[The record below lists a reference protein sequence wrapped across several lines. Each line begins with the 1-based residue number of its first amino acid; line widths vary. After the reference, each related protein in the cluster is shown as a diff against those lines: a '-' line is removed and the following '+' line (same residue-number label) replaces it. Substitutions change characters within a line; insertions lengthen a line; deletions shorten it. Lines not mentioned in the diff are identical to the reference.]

1 MKFLKTDEIFWNQQM
16 VGIETLA
23 TVGLGLDAAGAL
35 MVVLPEFEQFRAY
48 KTPEDEIQQIERGRV
63 TLLSEGKLTSDDSG
77 FEAVCEALDGRVEVH
92 GPIKEIVVVS
102 LEDEPDAVEVR
113 YHTDGDSIHARDGR
127 ISRTLVDR
135 YIERHV
141 HQLEQRAR
149 EWSLRAGSSLLLFG
163 FLLQIAASLL

>member
-1 MKFLKTDEIFWNQQM
+1 M

-48 KTPEDEIQQIERGRV
+48 KTPEDEIQQIEQGRV

-127 ISRTLVDR
+127 ISRHSSIDISNATFT
-135 YIERHV
+135 
-141 HQLEQRAR
+141 
-149 EWSLRAGSSLLLFG
+149 SLNSGPASGIFGLAVLSSYSASCSRLLRLSCD
-163 FLLQIAASLL
+163 ICSR